1 MGDLGLIPA
10 FGRFPGEGNND
21 LLQYWPGLLEKSED
35 RGACQAKVQG
45 ASVSQIPLSDFHVH
59 LLLVVYD

>member
-21 LLQYWPGLLEKSED
+21 LLQYSGLEKSED

-45 ASVSQIPLSDFHVH
+45 AAMSQTPLSDFHVH